1 MSKYIASLDVESIG
15 LYGDPTAWALVI
27 GTIHG
32 RVIAEYSTQMSEEA
46 IYVAG
51 LTGNCPKSDIDW
63 CKANIAPAATQEAWN
78 RVTSATKPNGAC
90 HSFQLNSVDSLVN
103 SFAETWRLV
112 KQNYNDVA
120 LMADCPFPVE
130 TNFLRRATRAG
141 EVYPLLDVNTL
152 VYMYGNPNF
161 PRLESELPIHNP
173 LADARQSYRIW
184 VELTQKANQP

>member
-1 MSKYIASLDVESIG
+1 MNKYIASLDVESIG

-27 GTIHG
+27 GDSEGTIL
-32 RVIAEYSTQMSEEA
+32 AEYAAQLKDVHGQAKEHDPSSDSDRKWYRDHVDPAT
-46 IYVAG
+46 
-51 LTGNCPKSDIDW
+51 TG
-63 CKANIAPAATQEAWN
+63 EAWGGMWQYE
-78 RVTSATKPNGAC
+78 PNT
-90 HSFQLNSVDSLVN
+90 FQHYDNIRTVGGLLDM
-103 SFAETWRLV
+103 FAREWEIAKQTWPGIE
-112 KQNYNDVA
+112 

-152 VYMYGNPNF
+152 VYMHGNPNF
-161 PRLESELPIHNP
+161 PRLESELPVHNP